1 MKEFTY
7 FQTEDEV
14 LFEPYCQFKVT
25 KISSIVNE
33 MMGNI
38 TIPLIEIEEI
48 KKARMPDNTALFLLW
63 VDDKM

>member
-1 MKEFTY
+1 
-7 FQTEDEV
+7 
-14 LFEPYCQFKVT
+14 
-25 KISSIVNE
+25 